1 MVSNEKYSFSRFFL
15 YLAVTSF
22 IAAAIAY
29 YPVSVYAER
38 SQINSFIPGYLI
50 SLVNALIG
58 YKLSLIAFNK
68 SVKSFM
74 VIVFGGMG
82 IRLLIVVITLL
93 ILIQFT
99 TLDPISLAA
108 SVFFFYTLFVCIEIF
123 FLHKL
128 SSKKGNKEEVT
139 MIENKV

>member
-1 MVSNEKYSFSRFFL
+1 MMAENSKYNFSKFFL
-15 YLAVTSF
+15 TLAVSSLIVTMLAF
-22 IAAAIAY
+22 
-29 YPVSVYAER
+29 YPVYMYANR
-38 SQINSFIPGYLI
+38 LQINSFFPGYLI

-58 YKLSLIAFNK
+58 YKLSLMAFNR

-82 IRLLIVVITLL
+82 LRLIIVVITLL

-99 TLDPISLAA
+99 SLDSISLAG
-108 SVFFFYTLFVCIEIF
+108 SVFFFYTLFVSIEIY

-128 SSKKGNKEEVT
+128 SSKQDNKKIV
-139 MIENKV
+139 NKA